1 MRRQG
6 SASWQFGHNLDQS
19 LHLVLYVRDGLGIGV
34 HGDPINPPRL
44 AGPVVDH
51 RHLLDAGPTEAVVSQ
66 WSSWWHAV
74 VALRAPG
81 RLGPPLAQTDR
92 HAWHED
98 LTARHHLVFDPP
110 TWSCLGGSPQ
120 LQDAVRAMWVEG
132 FQHFTSARRPLIP
145 PSSHHTC
152 PWEQVRHG
160 AERAAAKH
168 GVSPDAINGRS
179 EVLIVEGAWWRLVT
193 PGAVLCSVAAA
204 QDADT
209 IAAILDAVFSS
220 NLAA

>member
-6 SASWQFGHNLDQS
+6 SASWRFGHNLDQS

-34 HGDPINPPRL
+34 DGDPINPPRL
-44 AGPVVDH
+44 TGPVVDH

-74 VALRAPG
+74 VALQAPG
-81 RLGPPLAQTDR
+81 RSAPPWEQADR
-92 HAWHED
+92 RAWQED

-110 TWSCLGGSPQ
+110 TWSCLDGSPQ
-120 LQDAVRAMWVEG
+120 LQDAVRAVWVEG
-132 FQHFTSARRPLIP
+132 FQQFTSARRPYIP
-145 PSSHHTC
+145 PSSHDIF

-160 AERAAAKH
+160 AERAAAEH
-168 GVSPDAINGRS
+168 GVSPEAINGCA
-179 EVLIVEGAWWRLVT
+179 EVLIVEGAWWRLVA
-193 PGAVLCSVAAA
+193 PGAALCSVAAA
-204 QDADT
+204 QDAET